1 MALGY
6 RETLA
11 AGLLVLA
18 TSVQAQVIGSS
29 DNFDCFNDTGTEAEG
44 FEIDIEDVVLSDLTR
59 EFPSN
64 FSSTPW
70 VIRYGLPTVTAYDFR
85 KATPDAEHTYD
96 AGHQG
101 VHVTWAATWNGSKW
115 VARYGSQPFGKGVA
129 GNGTPY
135 IAHPTFTNGD
145 SCWFYGLGAAY
156 PTSGCDHFGISFA
169 PTAAPGRIY
178 YHWKI
183 PNPSK
188 PGALMN
194 AGLEASI
201 PPSPVLTPNPA
212 NPAAAVRAVAEAPE
226 NPEPR
231 FGPAYWVRV
240 TTLYSPVRAQLDD
253 LQKANIKKA
262 NATKTVSWKL
272 LQRPPAGQKGE
283 REDAED
289 DAVAAGNV
297 AVLKQYEYYAFGGA
311 YDNETHEALCETA
324 STQANLVNGVF
335 LQGGDCLT
343 PLAGNY
349 WVVNV
354 DSNQEVVGGNLGVY
368 IGAHVNAYNL
378 K

>member
-1 MALGY
+1 MKRLSRVAVGAAL
-6 RETLA
+6 LM
-11 AGLLVLA
+11 VA
-18 TSVQAQVIGSS
+18 TSAKAQVIGSS

-44 FEIDIEDVVLSDLTR
+44 FEIDIEDAVPSDLTR

-64 FSSTPW
+64 FSTTPW

-85 KATPDAEHTYD
+85 KATPDAQHSYD
-96 AGHQG
+96 AGHRG
-101 VHVTWAATWNGSKW
+101 VLVTWAATWNGKQW
-115 VARYGSQPFGKGVA
+115 VTKYGAQPFGKGVA

-135 IAHPTFTNGD
+135 VAHPSYTNGD

-156 PTSGCDHFGISFA
+156 PTSGCDHFGISFT
-169 PTAAPGRIY
+169 PTARPGRIY

-183 PNPSK
+183 PNPSQA
-188 PGALMN
+188 GVLIN

-201 PPSPVLTPNPA
+201 PPSPVLAPQPA
-212 NPAAAVRAVAEAPE
+212 NPVVIHAVAEAPE
-226 NPEPR
+226 NPGPQW
-231 FGPAYWVRV
+231 GPAYWVKM
-240 TTLYSPVRAQLDD
+240 TTLYAPVPVALDD

-289 DAVAAGNV
+289 DAIGAGKV
-297 AVLKQYEYYAFGGA
+297 AVLKQYEYFAFSGA

-324 STQANLVNGVF
+324 STQANLHSGAF

-343 PLAGNY
+343 PLASNY
-349 WVVNV
+349 WIVNV
-354 DSNQEVVGGNLGVY
+354 DADQEVVGGNLGVY
-368 IGAHVNAYNL
+368 IGAHVNGYNV